1 MAAIQ
6 ASTKRNFGLLLKRE
20 REARG
25 VSMNKL
31 AEEMMEKHG
40 AGKGAVS
47 NISRM
52 EKGDERPSEA
62 RVYQIV
68 DALTDIAG
76 DSALEKDRLLK
87 NLMAAADVGGISD
100 TDQIEYLKRKSEK
113 KLREN
118 SPLKTHEIQTILSH
132 ISIPTLKRLAE
143 ADDNDERIAELLNE
157 IARELG
163 DVASSSRAPLSPE
176 DRDNMFAN
184 AEHVIERGR
193 VTILI
198 KGEIEPDQETVLKH
212 LANGMMYLLK

>member
-1 MAAIQ
+1 MAETQ
-6 ASTKRNFGLLLKRE
+6 ASTKGNFGPLLKRE

-25 VSMNKL
+25 ISMNRL

-52 EKGDERPSEA
+52 EKGVEFPSEA

-68 DALTDIAG
+68 DALTDIAD

-87 NLMAAADVGGISD
+87 KLMAAADVGGISD

-118 SPLKTHEIQTILSH
+118 SRLKAHEIQTILSH
-132 ISIPTLKRLAE
+132 ISVPTLKRLAE

-157 IARELG
+157 IAKELG
-163 DVASSSRAPLSPE
+163 DVANDSRAPITPE
-176 DRDNMFAN
+176 ERDNLFAD

-198 KGEIEPDQETVLKH
+198 RGEVAQGQMKVLKH